1 MICKYKILHV
11 FFSIIYTKMP
21 ENAEGNEDFPK
32 QLQKMLILKSQGFQN
47 APFLFVENKTG
58 F

>member
-1 MICKYKILHV
+1 MI
-11 FFSIIYTKMP
+11 FSIIYTKMP

>member
-1 MICKYKILHV
+1 
-11 FFSIIYTKMP
+11 MP
-21 ENAEGNEDFPK
+21 ENAEGNEDFQK